1 MFFLYVLICLPR
13 EDFCSFRGGKTRSP
27 PRQKAML
34 ARMTERNAQ
43 TGGIHSKGASLLG
56 NSRRNSHAV
65 IVLHLVF
72 VCHSLRI
79 GFSEKSLERF
89 F

>member
-1 MFFLYVLICLPR
+1 MFFFQVLFCLPR

-43 TGGIHSKGASLLG
+43 TGGIHSKGAYLLRQFPEEQPRRHRPPSGFRSSLAKD
-56 NSRRNSHAV
+56 R
-65 IVLHLVF
+65 VF
-72 VCHSLRI
+72 
-79 GFSEKSLERF
+79 
-89 F
+89 